1 MSSTARFEARPATS
15 QSYSLG
21 EGPLWDRDRNRL
33 LWVDI
38 EAGLVCAGRLDRDTD
53 AVRVTDTWEFG
64 DLACAVAVARGG
76 DLLVAERHDLTW
88 VRPDGSRER
97 LVRLVES
104 EGSRLNDGAVDPQG
118 RYLVGSMALDD
129 RQGRERLLRWD
140 GSDVTVL
147 DDDLTL
153 SNGLAWSPSGDRLYS
168 IDSIPGVIH
177 VRDYPGGPRSE
188 LFRVTDGLPDGLCVD
203 SDGNLWI
210 AVHERGEVRCFTP
223 RGELLAV
230 VDVAAPKTTSVAFA
244 GPNLDVLVITAAEG
258 PLFTARVGAVG
269 LHTPYWHH

>member
-1 MSSTARFEARPATS
+1 MSARFEAREACS
-15 QSYSLG
+15 QTYTLG

-38 EAGLVCAGRLDRDTD
+38 EAGLVCAGKLDRRTD
-53 AVRVTDTWEFG
+53 AVRVTETWQFN
-64 DLACAVAVARGG
+64 DLACAVAVARDG
-76 DLLVAERHDLTW
+76 DLLVAERHHLTW

-97 LVRLVES
+97 LTRLVDG

-118 RYLVGSMALDD
+118 RFVVGSMALD
-129 RQGRERLLRWD
+129 GRREQEQLLRWD
-140 GSDVTVL
+140 GSGIAVL

-153 SNGLAWSPSGDRLYS
+153 SNGLAWSPAGDRLYS
-168 IDSIPGVIH
+168 IDSIPGV
-177 VRDYPGGPRSE
+177 VYERDYPGGPRHE
-188 LFRVTDGLPDGLCVD
+188 LFRVGDGLPDGLCVD

-223 RGELLAV
+223 RGELLATV
-230 VDVAAPKTTSVAFA
+230 TVPAPKTTSAAFA
-244 GPNLDVLVITAAEG
+244 GPDLDVLVITAADG
-258 PLFTARVGAVG
+258 PMFTARVGAAG